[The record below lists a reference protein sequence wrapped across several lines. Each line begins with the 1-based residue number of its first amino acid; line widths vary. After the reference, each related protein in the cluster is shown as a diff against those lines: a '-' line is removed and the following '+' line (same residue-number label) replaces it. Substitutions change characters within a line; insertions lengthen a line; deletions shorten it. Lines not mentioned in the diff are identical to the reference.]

1 MKNAG
6 IKKRGDTWYFIL
18 DQPRGADG
26 RRRQLRRGAFQ
37 TKAEAAAARAQLMTD
52 FNQGT
57 YVRETRES
65 VSTFLDRW
73 LEVRRPNLKATTF
86 ESYRQLIGSHI
97 TPKIGG
103 LRLADLNAET
113 PNRFYSHL
121 LTDGRLNGAGGGLST
136 RTTRYCHTILRA
148 ALKDAVRWKAVSQN
162 VADYA
167 DPPPSRSAREMTVWD
182 AATLRAF
189 LAHVRDDRHYGLW
202 LLAATSG
209 MRRGELCGLRW
220 RDVDLDRAYLAVTQ
234 SVVLVGAEVRI
245 STPKTTKSRRA
256 IALDEATVEA
266 LRAHRQRQ
274 IEARLSV
281 EAEGFDFTSDLV
293 FPGMDGGPIR
303 PEIVGDAFRRLTK
316 EAGLPVIRLHD
327 LRHTYASI
335 ALALGV
341 NPKVVSERLGHSDV
355 RITLSVYSHLLPG
368 IQERDAQLV
377 ASTIL
382 GS

>member
-6 IKKRGDTWYFIL
+6 IKKRGETWYFIL

-26 RRRQLRRGAFQ
+26 RRRQLRKGGFK
-37 TKAEAAAARAQLMTD
+37 TKAEAATARAQLMTD
-52 FNQGT
+52 FDHGT

-65 VSTFLDRW
+65 VATYMQRW
-73 LEVRRPNLKATTF
+73 LEVRRPNLKATTH
-86 ESYRQLIGSHI
+86 ESYRQLIASHI

-113 PNRFYSHL
+113 LNRFYSQL
-121 LTDGRLNGAGGGLST
+121 LTDGRLNGGGGALST
-136 RTTRYCHTILRA
+136 RTVRYIHTVVRA

-162 VADYA
+162 VADYS
-167 DPPPSRSAREMTVWD
+167 DPPPSRSAREMQVWD

-189 LAHVRDDRHYGLW
+189 LAYVRDDRHYALW
-202 LLAATSG
+202 LLAATTG
-209 MRRGELCGLRW
+209 MRRGELAGLRW

-234 SVVLVGAEVRI
+234 SVVLVGAEVKI

-274 IEARLSV
+274 IETRLSV
-281 EAEGFDFTSDLV
+281 EAEEFDFASDIV

-303 PEIVGDAFRRLTK
+303 PEIIGDAFRRLTK